1 MSNYIGSQELIARLY
16 AFEAE
21 KGLNGAMILIH
32 PGVSE
37 ERKDRLYDKLGE
49 IIKYLKKLGYE
60 FKSLNQICTK

>member
-1 MSNYIGSQELIARLY
+1 
-16 AFEAE
+16 
-21 KGLNGAMILIH
+21 MILIH